1 MQRQKEFELAEFKML
16 HSEEGG
22 ERDQGGDRCVVLLD
36 SGWEMLLGI
45 MLRLQKLSGGG
56 SRGPVSCFR
65 YCLTAAWFRAWEAW
79 VCGRAKEPPG

>member
-22 ERDQGGDRCVVLLD
+22 ERDQGGERCVVLLD

-56 SRGPVSCFR
+56 IRGAGWLPSPVSG
-65 YCLTAAWFRAWEAW
+65 TA
-79 VCGRAKEPPG
+79 

>member
-45 MLRLQKLSGGG
+45 
-56 SRGPVSCFR
+56 
-65 YCLTAAWFRAWEAW
+65 T
-79 VCGRAKEPPG
+79 

>member
-36 SGWEMLLGI
+36 SSGWEMLLGI

-56 SRGPVSCFR
+56 IRGPGWLPSPVSGI
-65 YCLTAAWFRAWEAW
+65 A
-79 VCGRAKEPPG
+79 

>member
-45 MLRLQKLSGGG
+45 MLRLQKLHTSIE
-56 SRGPVSCFR
+56 RCHCFS
-65 YCLTAAWFRAWEAW
+65 TST
-79 VCGRAKEPPG
+79 